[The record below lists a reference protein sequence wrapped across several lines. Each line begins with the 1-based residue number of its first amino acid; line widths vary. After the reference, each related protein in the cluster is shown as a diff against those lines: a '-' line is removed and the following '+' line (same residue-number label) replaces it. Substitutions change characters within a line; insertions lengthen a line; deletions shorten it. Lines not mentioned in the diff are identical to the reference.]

1 MSKRM
6 RIHLRAFSISL
17 TTIFSLLILILTIW
31 TRLSS
36 SFGSDFM
43 SAFQSIHPNPYGA
56 NHSDLTL
63 GEQALGSVFDLFYA
77 ATDALVFSL
86 SFGSFYNFIA
96 GRLSKPDSE

>member
-63 GEQALGSVFDLFYA
+63 GEQALGSMFDLFYA
-77 ATDALVFSL
+77 ATDSLVFAL
-86 SFGSFYNFIA
+86 GFGSLYNFLVNK
-96 GRLSKPDSE
+96 LSKSDSE